1 MSQPIQRIDE
11 TNFKINKLLF
21 LRFFNL
27 IKPFWWRK
35 EALLSWVLMI
45 IMISLTIGLSIF
57 SGYLSFL
64 TAEVTNAQLGKEE
77 KYWLLFFKYTLFE
90 IGAYLV
96 GILIVSLLVKK
107 ISLQWREWLTQ
118 HLTHKY
124 LENRAYYDILY
135 KQDIDNPD
143 QRIQEQVAPV
153 CDMLTSIP
161 RILVT
166 MTFGIGIHVAILIS
180 ISSAY
185 LWTQVLYITIV
196 GLVTYYFAIPLIK
209 KNWLLI
215 VAEAN
220 LRSSLSHVRENSETI
235 AFYRGENV
243 ALENIKYRILKVF
256 QRNKSIL
263 FFTTKVDT
271 IQSFLNFL
279 PEILVVL
286 LLVPLFFSHEI
297 TYGTIGQAS
306 MSAAMLVGNIK
317 SLIYFIPMLADAAPK
332 AARIAE
338 IQEKVQKMKLEQT
351 TQNPKKVIHFFN
363 SQDIELHNLNLNTPN
378 AEQQLVKNLNL
389 TIKSGQNLIIMGR
402 TGVGKS
408 SLMRVMAGLWN
419 RGQGQVGLPTVE
431 QLLFVPQRPYM
442 TQGSLWS
449 QLIYPATETTLSNEQ
464 IIDILHRVNLS
475 VLLERYESLDVVRDW
490 RHELSLGQQ
499 QCVSMARLLI
509 NHPKYAFLD
518 EASSALDQPI
528 EAKVYQQLIDAGIT
542 LISISHRESLI
553 QFHQQKLELL
563 PQGAWEIVPLAQ
575 QFTTTLTD
583 YATLN
588 YINKNQ
594 PINEHIEPELETKL
608 NKKDFKIDALFF
620 NRIWLVVKP
629 FWFHKTA
636 WKSWLMMAFVILSAF
651 ISSAVTAYISF
662 KVATQTNALVNFEQN
677 KYWILFAL
685 ILFLKILFLIFS
697 IFSNFI
703 GTLLNFY
710 WQKWLTE
717 YMSETYLSHKNFYEI
732 GLNDQID
739 NPDQRIQAEAKP
751 LIQSLSSWISIIAY
765 SISGATMQFGIL
777 YYIHPQL
784 SFLTITYATFY
795 LFITFFIYRPLIRRS
810 FLVTKSEADLRS
822 SLLYVR
828 ENAENI
834 AFYRGE
840 QSEKRHIFSSL
851 RIVIKNNWLMSVY
864 EKMLY
869 GIVYLLDQV
878 IIIIPVIM
886 LTPLYFNNK
895 ISFGTLG
902 QGIAATALTFSAFN
916 MLSGLVAGLSDLAP
930 NVVRLSEI
938 IEKLNQIK
946 NQSSKEHRK
955 EHFKIIPSNILK
967 LENVSIK
974 TPKGDLPLV
983 KNLNLEIH
991 PQHHYVIIG
1000 QTGIGKSSLLRVLA
1014 GLWNN
1019 GTGTLYQIPDEDYL
1033 FLPQRPYV
1041 TEGTLRSQIIYPQL
1055 DTNLSDEQL
1064 QKILEQVQLGD
1075 LTEKQG
1081 DLDTYNNWGRILSL
1095 GEQQRLGFARVLIH
1109 KSKYIFLDEA
1119 TSAVDKNTEQLLY
1132 ETLLQSGVTL
1142 ISICHKQS
1150 AWHYHTHYLKLM
1162 PKGQYEIGL
1171 IKDIQH

>member
-1 MSQPIQRIDE
+1 MSQHLQHIDE
-11 TNFKINKLLF
+11 NNFKINKHLF

-35 EALLSWVLMI
+35 EAHLSWILMF

-57 SGYLSFL
+57 SGYLSYL
-64 TAEVTNAQLGKEE
+64 TAEVANAQLGKEE

-90 IGAYLV
+90 IVAYFV
-96 GILIVSLLVKK
+96 GMLIVSLLINK

-153 CDMLTSIP
+153 CNMLTSIP
-161 RILVT
+161 RILIT
-166 MTFGIGIHVAILIS
+166 MTFGIGIHLAILIS

-215 VAEAN
+215 IAEAN

-235 AFYRGENV
+235 AFYRGENA
-243 ALENIKYRILKVF
+243 ALEKIKYQILKVF

-271 IQSFLNFL
+271 IQSFLSFL
-279 PEILVVL
+279 PEILVALVL
-286 LLVPLFFSHEI
+286 IPLFFSHEI
-297 TYGTIGQAS
+297 TYGIIGQAS
-306 MSAAMLVGNIK
+306 MSALMLVGNIK

-332 AARIAE
+332 AVRIAE
-338 IQEKVQKMKLEQT
+338 IQEKVEKMKLEQT
-351 TQNPKKVIHFFN
+351 AQNPQKVIRFFN
-363 SQDIELHNLNLNTPN
+363 SRNIELHNLNLNTPN

-419 RGQGQVGLPTVE
+419 RGQGQVGLPPVE

-449 QLIYPATETTLSNEQ
+449 QLIYPAVETTLSNVQ

-475 VLLERYESLDVVRDW
+475 VLLHRYESLDVVRDW
-490 RHELSLGQQ
+490 RNELSLGQQ
-499 QCVSMARLLI
+499 QCLSMARLLI

-518 EASSALDQPI
+518 EASSALDQPV
-528 EAKVYQQLIDAGIT
+528 ESKVYQQLIDAGIT

-563 PQGAWEIVPLAQ
+563 PQGTWEIITLEQKFKA
-575 QFTTTLTD
+575 TLTD
-583 YATLN
+583 YIAFN
-588 YINKNQ
+588 NKDNQ
-594 PINEHIEPELETKL
+594 PINKHVEPELETKL
-608 NKKDFKIDALFF
+608 DKKDFKIDTLFF
-620 NRIWLVVKP
+620 NRLWLVVKP
-629 FWFHKTA
+629 FWFQKKS
-636 WKSWLMMAFVILSAF
+636 WKSWLIMTFVILSAF
-651 ISSAVTAYISF
+651 ISSAVTGYISF
-662 KVATQTNALVNFEQN
+662 KVAAQTNALVHFEQN
-677 KYWILFAL
+677 KYWFLFIL
-685 ILFLKILFLIFS
+685 ILFLKILFLMFS
-697 IFSNFI
+697 IFTSFI
-703 GTLLNFY
+703 GKFLNFY

-739 NPDQRIQAEAKP
+739 NPDQRIQAEAQP
-751 LIQSLSSWISIIAY
+751 LIESLSSWISIIAY
-765 SISGATMQFGIL
+765 FISGATMQFSIL
-777 YYIHPQL
+777 YYVHPQL
-784 SFLTITYATFY
+784 ALVTITYATFY
-795 LFITFFIYRPLIRRS
+795 LSITFFIYRPLIRRS

-851 RIVIKNNWLMSVY
+851 RLAIKNNWLMSVY
-864 EKMLY
+864 QHTLY
-869 GIVYLLDQV
+869 SINYLLGQV
-878 IIIIPVIM
+878 IIIVPIIM
-886 LTPLYFNNK
+886 LTPLYFNDK

-902 QGIAATALTFSAFN
+902 QGIAATALTFGAFN
-916 MLSGLVAGLSDLAP
+916 MLSGLISGLSDLAP

-946 NQSSKEHRK
+946 NTSYKEHDQ
-955 EHFKIIPSNILK
+955 EHFNIIPSSVLK
-967 LENVSIK
+967 LENVYIK
-974 TPKGDLPLV
+974 TPNGRLPLV

-1000 QTGIGKSSLLRVLA
+1000 QTGVGKSSLLRVLA

-1019 GTGTLYQIPDEDYL
+1019 GTGTLYQIPEEDYL

-1041 TEGTLRSQIIYPQL
+1041 TEGTLRSQIIYPQVET
-1055 DTNLSDEQL
+1055 DLSDEQL
-1064 QKILEQVQLGD
+1064 QKILEQVQLDD

-1081 DLDTYNNWGRILSL
+1081 NLDTYNNWGRILSL
-1095 GEQQRLGFARVLIH
+1095 GEQQRLGFARVLIQ

-1132 ETLLQSGVTL
+1132 ETLLQSGATL

-1150 AWHYHTHYLKLM
+1150 AWNYHTHYLKLM

>member
-1 MSQPIQRIDE
+1 MSQHSQRIDE
-11 TNFKINKLLF
+11 NNFKISKLLF
-21 LRFFNL
+21 LRFFHL

-35 EALLSWVLMI
+35 EARLSWALMI
-45 IMISLTIGLSIF
+45 IMLCLTISLSIF
-57 SGYLSFL
+57 SGYLSYL
-64 TAEVTNAQLGKEE
+64 TAEVANAQLGKEE
-77 KYWLLFFKYTLFE
+77 NYWLLFFKYTSFE
-90 IGAYLV
+90 IGVFLV
-96 GILIVSLLVKK
+96 GTLIVSLLISK

-153 CDMLTSIP
+153 CDMLTTLP
-161 RILVT
+161 RTLVT
-166 MTFGIGIHVAILIS
+166 ITFGIGIHIAILIS

-185 LWTQVLYITIV
+185 LWAQALYLVTV

-209 KNWLLI
+209 KNWLLT

-235 AFYRGENV
+235 AFYRGENS

-263 FFTTKVDT
+263 FFTTKVNA
-271 IQSFLNFL
+271 IQSFLNFF
-279 PEILVVL
+279 PEILVAL

-297 TYGTIGQAS
+297 SYGTIGQAS
-306 MSAAMLVGNIK
+306 MSAGMLVMNIQT
-317 SLIYFIPMLADAAPK
+317 LINFIPMLADAAPK
-332 AARIAE
+332 AVRIAE
-338 IQEKVQKMKLEQT
+338 IQEKVEKMKLEQAA
-351 TQNPKKVIHFFN
+351 QNPDEVIQFFN
-363 SQDIELHNLNLNTPN
+363 SPDIELNNLNLNTPN

-389 TIKSGQNLIIMGR
+389 TIQSGQNLIIMGR

-419 RGQGQVGLPTVE
+419 RGQGQVGLPPIE

-449 QLIYPATETTLSNEQ
+449 QLIYPATQTTLTNDQ
-464 IIDILHRVNLS
+464 IIDILYRVNLS
-475 VLLERYESLDVVRDW
+475 VILERYESLDVVRDW

-499 QCVSMARLLI
+499 QCLSMARLLI

-518 EASSALDQPI
+518 EASSALDQSI
-528 EAKVYQQLIDAGIT
+528 EAQVYQQLIDAGIT

-553 QFHQQKLELL
+553 HFHQQKLELL
-563 PQGAWEIVPLAQ
+563 PQGAWQILPLQ
-575 QFTTTLTD
+575 QRETPSDPYISLS
-583 YATLN
+583 N
-588 YINKNQ
+588 INKNQ
-594 PINEHIEPELETKL
+594 PINEHIEPEVETKL

-620 NRIWLVVKP
+620 NRLWLVVKP
-629 FWFHKTA
+629 FWFRKTA
-636 WKSWLMMAFVILSAF
+636 WKSWLIMAFVILSAF
-651 ISSAVTAYISF
+651 IFSAVTGYISF
-662 KVATQTNALVNFEQN
+662 KVADQTNALVNFEQN
-677 KYWILFAL
+677 KYWFLLVFIFILR
-685 ILFLKILFLIFS
+685 ILFLIFAL
-697 IFSNFI
+697 FSSFI
-703 GTLLNFY
+703 GMLLNFY

-717 YMSETYLSHKNFYEI
+717 YMTETYLSHKNYYEI
-732 GLNDQID
+732 GLNDKID
-739 NPDQRIQAEAKP
+739 NPDQRIQSEAKP
-751 LIQSLSSWISIIAY
+751 LVQALSTWISNIVY
-765 SISGATMQFGIL
+765 SVSGSTIQFGIL
-777 YYIHPQL
+777 YYVHPQL
-784 SFLTITYATFY
+784 AFITITYAAFY
-795 LFITFFIYRPLIRRS
+795 LFITFFIYRPLIRRG

-840 QSEKRHIFSSL
+840 KSEKRHIFSSL
-851 RIVIKNNWLMSVY
+851 RLVIKNNWLMSVY
-864 EKMLY
+864 RNSLDSL
-869 GIVYLLDQV
+869 VYLLKQV
-878 IIIIPVIM
+878 IVIIPIII
-886 LTPLYFNNK
+886 LTPLYFNNQ

-902 QGIAATALTFSAFN
+902 QGIAATALVFGAFS
-916 MLSGLVAGLSDLAP
+916 MLSGLIAGLSELAP

-938 IEKLNQIK
+938 IEKLDQIK
-946 NQSSKEHRK
+946 NPSSKEYHQEK
-955 EHFKIIPSNILK
+955 FTIIPSDILK

-983 KNLNLEIH
+983 KGLNLTIL

-1019 GTGTLYQIPDEDYL
+1019 GTGTLYRIAEEDYL

-1041 TEGTLRSQIIYPQL
+1041 TDGTLRSQIIYPAVE
-1055 DTNLSDEQL
+1055 SDLNDAQL

-1075 LTEKQG
+1075 LIEKQG
-1081 DLDTYNNWGRILSL
+1081 NLDTYNNWGRILSL

-1119 TSAVDKNTEQLLY
+1119 TSAVDKNTEQKLY
-1132 ETLLQSGVTL
+1132 ETLLRSGATL

-1162 PKGQYEIGL
+1162 AKGEYEIGL
-1171 IKDIQH
+1171 IKDIHHC